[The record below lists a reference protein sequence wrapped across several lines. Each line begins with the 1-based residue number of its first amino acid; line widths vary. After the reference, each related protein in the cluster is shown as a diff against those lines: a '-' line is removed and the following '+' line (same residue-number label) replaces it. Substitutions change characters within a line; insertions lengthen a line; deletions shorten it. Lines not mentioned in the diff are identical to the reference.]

1 MIDTSNFTTTFTT
14 EYCEE
19 IFYNSLCNGLD
30 YVQGYG
36 IILEYDQNEYKAS
49 KAKLESP
56 CYEDVLMQMLRDGNK
71 LWFTDYE
78 NDDESLNVTI
88 TLETIH
94 ERVNKIPDWVKACII
109 EENDDATTA
118 DVVIQTVAYGEVIFA

>member
-30 YVQGYG
+30 YVQEYG
-36 IILEYDQNEYKAS
+36 VRLIHSDFEYNMS
-49 KAKLESP
+49 KVKLTDP
-56 CYEDVLMQMLRDGNK
+56 CYEDVLMQMLRDGYE
-71 LWFTDYE
+71 LYFVDYD
-78 NDDESLNVTI
+78 NGDESLNVTI
-88 TLETIH
+88 TLETVR

-109 EENDDATTA
+109 DERDDATTA
-118 DVVIQTVAYGEVIFA
+118 DVVIQTVAYGEVIFG